1 MAPLHPQ
8 GTGNYFFFHAIRV
21 VNYVSFVSFVL
32 LRFFSSLLICCFV
45 LHDAVAGM
53 IMADITPL
61 LLLLLFLNQQQL
73 VHSTNIS
80 HYMSVLC
87 SLPHYATDNWS
98 INIHW
103 LFNFSLP
110 DAYSISPQGRCKY
123 AASLILHTLEVL
135 NKVRRPDVNTTNAPT
150 EMDID
155 KDENS
160 QLDSEE
166 RAILK
171 EERAIEHEV
180 ENEIDSDELVSTREF
195 LCMLLLSGQAAV
207 IKHLFD
213 ALYLSDNSDT
223 KKLVLDILFELEKAI
238 HAGRLDS
245 ALAAYAENL
254 WTFWTD
260 KENVDM
266 LLDLAQDRF
275 PYVYVKAEEYIL
287 SLLAKAGQDVLMES
301 GVESKSRHF
310 VTILLDNIWQRMVAN
325 NDLDS
330 GGCRKQLN
338 SLLEHIYM
346 LYSDQVPYIISKI
359 DELLFVKPAPV
370 DRSSHSAAGVS
381 TPTEFA
387 PNRALLVLLNDLN
400 SYLLSKPHFV
410 TKASS
415 DSTNSQQCSVVLL
428 DSSSSGT
435 SEGQKRVVVDIGVIK
450 RAMSDVLLNSEDVQK
465 LQFQLLSG
473 CLMNCSQIIIVTRDL
488 DSAHTA
494 QMREYARECFW
505 FVMSYLPLIVEV
517 FFCVV

>member
-1 MAPLHPQ
+1 
-8 GTGNYFFFHAIRV
+8 
-21 VNYVSFVSFVL
+21 
-32 LRFFSSLLICCFV
+32 
-45 LHDAVAGM
+45 M
-53 IMADITPL
+53 ITADITPL
-61 LLLLLFLNQQQL
+61 LLLLLFLNQQRL
-73 VHSTNIS
+73 VHSTPFKNIS
-80 HYMSVLC
+80 HYISLYCV
-87 SLPHYATDNWS
+87 LPHYATDNWR

-135 NKVRRPDVNTTNAPT
+135 NKARRADVNSTSAPA

-155 KDENS
+155 KEENS

-180 ENEIDSDELVSTREF
+180 ENEIDSSELVSTREF

-207 IKHLFD
+207 IKHLFG

-238 HAGRLDS
+238 HAGRLTS
-245 ALAAYAENL
+245 ELAAYAENL

-260 KENVDM
+260 KENVDI

-287 SLLAKAGQDVLMES
+287 SLLAKAGQGSSSVLMES

-325 NDLDS
+325 NCNDLDS
-330 GGCRKQLN
+330 GGSRKQLN

-346 LYSDQVPYIISKI
+346 LYSDQVPNIISKI

-381 TPTEFA
+381 TPREFA

-415 DSTNSQQCSVVLL
+415 ESTNSQPCSVVLL

-435 SEGQKRVVVDIGVIK
+435 SEGQKRVILDIGVIK
-450 RAMSDVLLNSEDVQK
+450 RAMSGVLLNSEDVQK

-505 FVMSYLPLIVEV
+505 FAMNYLPLIVEV
-517 FFCVV
+517 FFCVAQNLV